1 MANMVLP
8 QVLYDSALHR
18 FKASLSYDG
27 SIADGFDPINAVDW
41 LDFSLFRAVTGTS
54 HLKVQATAAITL
66 RSFVAWLPAA
76 PPAGLDLYIETSP
89 DDATWTTRGSML
101 AVSAAITWLDFTS
114 YTLASGHYL
123 RVRIANA
130 TGGTVDFRQLSVGPR
145 LDFPVGQWAG
155 IAPPT
160 LYHGVVVDNI
170 IAVNGSILGRNVR
183 RLEKQG
189 KLDINLL
196 DPAWVRST
204 FDPFNRHAG
213 RFAFWYRWHP
223 VGYPTEVAFAAA
235 NSISAPINE
244 KPTNRMRVE
253 MDMRLLTA

>member
-18 FKASLSYDG
+18 FRSSLSYDG
-27 SIADGFDPINAVDW
+27 AVIDGFDPLNAVDW
-41 LDFSLFRAVTGTS
+41 RDFSLFEAATGTT
-54 HLKVQATAAITL
+54 HLKVQTTAAIIL

-76 PPAGLDLYIETSP
+76 PPAGLTLYVETSP
-89 DDATWTTRGSML
+89 DDVTWTTHATM
-101 AVSAAITWLDFTS
+101 AVAAAMTWLDFTA

-123 RVRIANA
+123 RIRIANTTA
-130 TGGTVDFRQLSVGPR
+130 AAVQFRQLSVGPR

-160 LYHGVVVDNI
+160 LYHGVVVDNV

-189 KLDINLL
+189 KIDINLL
-196 DPAWVRST
+196 DPAWVRSS

-213 RFAFWYRWHP
+213 RYAFWYRWHP
-223 VGYPTEVAFAAA
+223 IGYPTEVAFGAA
-235 NSISAPINE
+235 NSISAPVNE